1 MESKKHKVVF
11 QMTTENIDEQNA
23 LITYINNLYQHWN
36 DDVLIHVVAH
46 GPGIGML
53 RTSKTMV
60 KDGVKLA
67 LQKGVKFYACE
78 NTMRTRKIEKVDMVE
93 GVDFV
98 PSGLVAIIEKQEQGW
113 PYIKCN
119 F

>member
-1 MESKKHKVVF
+1 MENAKHKVVF

-23 LITYINNLYQHWN
+23 LLTYVHNLYAHWN
-36 DDVLIHVVAH
+36 DDVLIHVVVH

-53 RTSKTMV
+53 RKSKTMV
-60 KDGVKLA
+60 KEGIKIA
-67 LQKGVKFYACE
+67 IQKGVKFYACE
-78 NTMRTRKIEKVDMVE
+78 NTMRTRKIEKGDIVE

-98 PSGLVAIIEKQEQGW
+98 ASGLVAIIEKQEQGW